1 MTSEVE
7 IHVTD
12 QLRSS
17 LEIAFTEQKSYYKMT
32 TLLS

>member
-1 MTSEVE
+1 MTSEVD